1 MTGRSR
7 TWVGQAWR
15 LPAQPLGSQGKEGL
29 EELEIVGRSFRGNGP
44 LAPAAGTR
52 APLEGRPPGTTGTIA
67 GAKARGACRIG
78 GIAYLVHCGSQARLS
93 AWIQGRQGLVRIPT
107 WALSRLGTGLRDLL
121 LDLPLLLYLLLLLL
135 LLFRLLVFC
144 LLLFRLLYL
153 LLLDRIL
160 LWIALVGIALG
171 GKTG

>member
-1 MTGRSR
+1 M
-7 TWVGQAWR
+7 
-15 LPAQPLGSQGKEGL
+15 
-29 EELEIVGRSFRGNGP
+29 
-44 LAPAAGTR
+44 APAAGTR

-78 GIAYLVHCGSQARLS
+78 GIDYLVHCGSQARLS
-93 AWIQGRQGLVRIPT
+93 ARIQGRQGLVRIPT

-121 LDLPLLLYLLLLLL
+121 LDLPLLL
-135 LLFRLLVFC
+135 FC

>member
-1 MTGRSR
+1 M
-7 TWVGQAWR
+7 
-15 LPAQPLGSQGKEGL
+15 
-29 EELEIVGRSFRGNGP
+29 
-44 LAPAAGTR
+44 APAAGTR

-67 GAKARGACRIG
+67 GARARGACRIG

-135 LLFRLLVFC
+135 LVFC

-171 GKTG
+171 FKTG